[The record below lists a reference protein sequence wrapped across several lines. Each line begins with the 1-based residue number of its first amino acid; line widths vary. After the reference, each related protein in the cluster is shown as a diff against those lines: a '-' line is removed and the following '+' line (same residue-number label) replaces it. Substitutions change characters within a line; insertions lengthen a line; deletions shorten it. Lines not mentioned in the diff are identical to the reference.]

1 MSKITFIRHLFSF
14 STLVSQYSCLVTIWL
29 FAVSSILS
37 LSRTRPTSI
46 KRLSLGISISL
57 IIQKPSVLT
66 YKSLRQVY
74 RVWLLVTISNFV
86 DFCCRG
92 FSIGWFG
99 IIIAIFTSQVA
110 LLASYGCLTFRDWRR
125 WSFWGAMVMKV
136 LSGLYE
142 VRQFY
147 EFVSIFWLKAFYFI
161 SERFW
166 TDFNWTLL

>member
-125 WSFWGAMVMKV
+125 WSFWGAMVLRFWADFLIV
-136 LSGLYE
+136 VE
-142 VRQFY
+142 VRRFY
-147 EFVSIFWLKAFYFI
+147 
-161 SERFW
+161 
-166 TDFNWTLL
+166 